1 MNRSEDIIS
10 MGMGGGRRGR
20 VHGSMSVNGVL
31 CATVFAYSNIFPRN
45 GQRRWVRR
53 VVAEGEGLA
62 AAFI

>member
-1 MNRSEDIIS
+1 